1 MSDPS
6 GRMDIQAMLDD
17 IDNVID
23 NIGKPT
29 PEEEQQP

>member
-1 MSDPS
+1 
-6 GRMDIQAMLDD
+6 MDIQAMLDD

-29 PEEEQQP
+29 PEEEAQQP